1 MIQINERNA
10 VELLTS
16 SRTAT
21 KLPYIWNLEQVEIT
35 NQQQQKK
42 LTEVASDIK
51 HNNLHNRTDM
61 K

>member
-1 MIQINERNA
+1 MIQINEQNA

-35 NQQQQKK
+35 NQQQKK

>member
-1 MIQINERNA
+1 MIQINEQNA

-35 NQQQQKK
+35 NQQQKK

-51 HNNLHNRTDM
+51 HNDLHNRTDM